1 MSSVSEPVR
10 VLVVIPAHNEESR
23 LGLPMREYVREAR
36 TRPGLRV
43 DFLVVLNGCRDRT
56 QQVVEASAAEL
67 PEVSWLRYDGAI
79 GKGGAVLAGFALA
92 SGHEWAGF
100 VDADGATPP
109 PDFFDLLNV
118 AKGADALI
126 AVRDMTTRPF
136 SRRLS
141 SRIFNL
147 WARMLF
153 FLPHRD
159 TQCGAKFFRTDT
171 LLDILPHLRLSG
183 MAFDVEMLVGVRRA
197 GGLVKEVPVRWTEK
211 PGTTVSLIRTG
222 ARMFLDLLRLRLGLA
237 GRPVLERLPASPDA
251 RHVS

>member
-1 MSSVSEPVR
+1 MSSAPEPVR

-23 LGLPMREYVREAR
+23 LGLPLREYVREAR

-56 QQVVEASAAEL
+56 QQVVEAAAAEL
-67 PEVSWLRYDGAI
+67 PEVSWLRYDAAI
-79 GKGGAVLAGFALA
+79 GKGGAVIAGLALA

-109 PDFFDLLNV
+109 GDFFSLLD
-118 AKGADALI
+118 GAGDAAALI
-126 AVRDMTTRPF
+126 AVRDMSGRPL
-136 SRRLS
+136 SRRFP
-141 SRIFNL
+141 SRLFNL
-147 WARMLF
+147 WARSLF

-159 TQCGAKFFRTDT
+159 TQCGAKFFRVTA
-171 LLDILPHLRLSG
+171 LRAILPHLRLSG

-197 GGLVKEVPVRWTEK
+197 GGLVKEVPVRWSEK